1 VRRAASRWLA
11 AVAAVFPLLCAY
23 SCAVPLGPGYHVEK
37 ETVDLTFVAQ
47 PQPRLHFQGRYR
59 LENVGNAP
67 LTSLDVTVPQK
78 DLLGRENLHVTADG
92 KDAAGEELDT
102 DSAAKMAAF
111 HLRFEPSWRPGDTK
125 DMEIAFDMTAG
136 GDGRTVMAADAFA
149 FDGAYWFP
157 AFQAP
162 KKIFAKGE
170 QRAEPTDL
178 RVVLPK
184 DFLAVAS
191 GQPTSQKTHGDTVE
205 YRFRLRAIIDTP
217 IVVAGRYKQQLAKSK
232 GTAVYFW
239 TFQGLPE
246 DAVKTTGEQIAAA
259 AQFFDSNF
267 TPRARGESPL
277 WVVELPQNVTGSFP
291 SMILLD
297 KNLLSQTVG
306 RGQVSPAE
314 IGLLSDTWL
323 QWMASPDPARSIVPA
338 SLGTYMV
345 NAFYESRQGASY
357 RQMKITEYL
366 GQYDALHAR
375 AVEKPI
381 AQITSAESPGQVNMA
396 VNKSD
401 LFLYALEDSCGQAP
415 FRKGVGHML
424 SSLRGGEYGYEDL
437 RAGLNIECA
446 QTADV
451 DGLFRAWLYETGIP
465 ANFRERYPTAVAA
478 EQAK

>member
-1 VRRAASRWLA
+1 VNRAASRWLA
-11 AVAAVFPLLCAY
+11 AVAAAFPLLCAY

-47 PQPRLHFQGRYR
+47 PLPRLHFQGRYS
-59 LENVGNAP
+59 LENIGDAP
-67 LTSLDVTVPQK
+67 LNSLDVTVPQK
-78 DLLGRENLHVTADG
+78 DFLGRENLHITVDG

-102 DSAAKMAAF
+102 DSAAEMAAF
-111 HLRFEPSWRPGDTK
+111 QIRFDPSWRPSERK
-125 DMEIAFDMTAG
+125 DIEIAFDMTVG
-136 GDGRTVMAADAFA
+136 GDGRTVMAEDAFA

-178 RVVLPK
+178 TVVLPK

-191 GQPTSQKTHGDTVE
+191 GQQTGRKTHGDTVE
-205 YRFRLRAIIDTP
+205 YRFRLREATDTP
-217 IVVAGRYKQQLAKSK
+217 YVVAGRYKQQLARSK

-239 TFQGLPE
+239 TFKGLPE

-267 TPRARGESPL
+267 TARARGESPV
-277 WVVELPQNVTGSFP
+277 WIVERPQNLTSSFP
-291 SMILLD
+291 STILLYQD
-297 KNLLSQTVG
+297 LLSQTLG

-314 IGLLSDTWL
+314 IALLSDTWL

-338 SLGTYMV
+338 ALESYMV
-345 NAFYESRQGASY
+345 NAFYESRGGLSS
-357 RQMKITEYL
+357 RQKKIAEYL
-366 GQYDALHAR
+366 GRYDASHAGS
-375 AVEKPI
+375 VEKPI
-381 AQITSAESPGQVNMA
+381 VQINSAENPVQVNVA
-396 VNKSD
+396 VNKAV
-401 LFLYALEDSCGQAP
+401 LFLYALEDACGQAP

-424 SSLRGGEYGYEDL
+424 SSLRGGEYGYEDI

-465 ANFRERYPTAVAA
+465 ANFRDRYPTAVAA